1 MKRMLRTFANFALA
15 LGVALLVTIPVSAQD
30 NQSGD
35 PSIPVPAIQDPS
47 IEEIPPA
54 MNLLSA
60 IPISQASGTASTA
73 QEKTTAQKQQQ
84 AANSALPKIETFT
97 GTVAKGR
104 DGYFLQGPNGASY
117 RLDDGAKAG
126 PYDGRAVQ
134 IVGKLELDTNL
145 IHIDRIEAAH

>member
-1 MKRMLRTFANFALA
+1 MKRMLRTFVNFALA
-15 LGVALLVTIPVSAQD
+15 LGVALLIAIPVSAQD

-60 IPISQASGTASTA
+60 IPISQASGTASTT
-73 QEKTTAQKQQQ
+73 QETTAQKQQQ

-97 GTVAKGR
+97 GMVAKGR

-145 IHIDRIEAAH
+145 VHIDRIEAAH